1 SPQQLVDVLLDAT
14 LWPGQALGRDVAGSQ
29 ESVAGLSR
37 DMALAHWR
45 RQYVPNNMVVAVAG
59 DSEHGRVVEAVTA
72 ALGGWET
79 ATPLSWFPAVD
90 GAGPRCS
97 LRPKKTEQAHL
108 SLAVRGLPLNHPDR
122 YALSLISV
130 ILGEGMSSRLFLELR
145 EKRGLV
151 YDVHSYVSH
160 FLDTGTFTV
169 YAGVDPK
176 NAYEALQ
183 LVLAE
188 LARLR
193 DDTIGEEELAKA
205 KEMSKGRLVLRLED
219 SRAVSAWVGGQE
231 TLLKEVRSPEQV
243 LAEVEAVSIG
253 DLKRVASQLLA
264 GDQLYLA
271 VVGPYRSDKRFQALL
286 RL

>member
-1 SPQQLVDVLLDAT
+1 
-14 LWPGQALGRDVAGSQ
+14 
-29 ESVAGLSR
+29 
-37 DMALAHWR
+37 
-45 RQYVPNNMVVAVAG
+45 
-59 DSEHGRVVEAVTA
+59 VVEAVAA
-72 ALGGWET
+72 ALAGWE
-79 ATPLSWFPAVD
+79 AGTPSSWIPAVD
-90 GAGPRCS
+90 EAGPRWS
-97 LRPKKTEQAHL
+97 LRNKKTEQAHL
-108 SLAVRGLPLNHPDR
+108 SLAVRGLPLDHPDR
-122 YALSLISV
+122 YALSLLSV

-160 FLDTGTFTV
+160 FLDTGAFTI

-193 DDTIGEEELAKA
+193 DDGIGEEELTKA
-205 KEMSKGRLVLRLED
+205 KEMSKGRLALRLED

-231 TLLKEVRSPEQV
+231 ILLGQVRSPEEV
-243 LAEVEAVSIG
+243 LAEIEAVGIG
-253 DLKRVASQLLA
+253 DLKRVAGQLLA

-271 VVGPYRSDKRFQALL
+271 VVGPFRSDKRFAALL